1 MTTTKRSKQ
10 RDAILAAVRSTKSHP
25 SASWVYSQVKEVIPN
40 ISLGTVYR
48 NLSML
53 AENNIIK
60 KMVLGLAEEHFDG
73 NTGLHYH
80 VVCNECGKIS
90 DIDARPM
97 TFIND
102 MASENFNGDI
112 YDHSIIF
119 FGKCKTCKNLE
130 NIIL

>member
-1 MTTTKRSKQ
+1 MMSKKSRQ
-10 RDAILAAVRSTKSHP
+10 RDAILDAVRSTKSHP
-25 SASWVYSQVKEVIPN
+25 SASWVYSQVRSVIPN

-53 AENNIIK
+53 AESNMIK
-60 KMVLGLAEEHFDG
+60 RMDIGLAEEHFDG
-73 NTGLHYH
+73 NTSLHYH
-80 VVCNECGKIS
+80 LVCNDCGRIS
-90 DIDARPM
+90 DIESEPM

-102 MASENFNGDI
+102 MARENFNGDI

-119 FGKCKTCKNLE
+119 YGRCKECKNLE

>member
-10 RDAILAAVRSTKSHP
+10 RDAILAVVKSTKSHP
-25 SASWVYSQVKEVIPN
+25 SAAWVYSQVKKVIPN

-60 KMVLGLAEEHFDG
+60 RIELGLSEEHFDG
-73 NTGLHYH
+73 NTDLHYH
-80 VVCNECGKIS
+80 VVCKECGKIL
-90 DIDARPM
+90 DIDAMPM

-102 MASENFNGDI
+102 MASEKFNGEI
-112 YDHSIIF
+112 YDHSIVF
-119 FGKCKTCKNLE
+119 FGKCNTCKNLE